1 MNITEGI
8 RARRSIRKYKEGIEI
23 PQEHMELMLE
33 AAMMAPSAGNTRPWE
48 FIVIE
53 NRDMMLRLTE
63 IHEYAQMLK
72 SASVAV
78 LICGRPDLQS
88 GKCTGF
94 WPQDCGAATENL
106 LLQALDLGYG
116 ACWCGMYPIENRV
129 EAAQQL
135 LGIESIPYALIAL
148 GVPVEEP
155 KAKGF
160 FDRERVTWLR

>member
-8 RARRSIRKYKEGIEI
+8 RARRSVRKYKEGVKL

-53 NRDMMLRLTE
+53 NHDTMCKLTE
-63 IHEYAQMLK
+63 INEYAQMLK
-72 SASVAV
+72 TASAAV

-88 GKCTGF
+88 GKCEGF

-106 LLQALDLGYG
+106 LLQAMDLGYG
-116 ACWCGMYPIENRV
+116 TCWCGMYPVERRV
-129 EAAQQL
+129 EEAQQL
-135 LGIESIPYALIAL
+135 LGIQSIPYALVAI
-148 GVPVEEP
+148 GVPDEEP